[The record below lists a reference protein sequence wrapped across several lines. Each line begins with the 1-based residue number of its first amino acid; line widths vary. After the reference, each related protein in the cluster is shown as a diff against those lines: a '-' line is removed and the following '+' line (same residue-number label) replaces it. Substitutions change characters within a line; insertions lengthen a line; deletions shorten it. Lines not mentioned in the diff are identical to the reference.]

1 MKLEHL
7 NNIVNY
13 EQFLRKKQQLKLGSI
28 SFELKTINISGISV
42 YEYLEMKY
50 TRQDMTNEKESS
62 LEFRLNKLA
71 WKWTFE
77 NIISLFI
84 IIFIFYAYFY
94 TNFYLYY
101 FNLILPSP
109 SSSPVNNNLNRFI
122 SDNFINT
129 SFNFLSNTNLNL
141 NSYLIKI
148 CFQNY
153 PII

>member
-109 SSSPVNNNLNRFI
+109 SSSPVSNNLNNFI

>member
-71 WKWTFE
+71 
-77 NIISLFI
+77 
-84 IIFIFYAYFY
+84 
-94 TNFYLYY
+94 
-101 FNLILPSP
+101 
-109 SSSPVNNNLNRFI
+109 
-122 SDNFINT
+122 
-129 SFNFLSNTNLNL
+129 
-141 NSYLIKI
+141 
-148 CFQNY
+148 
-153 PII
+153 